1 MPCQEI
7 KSWTFNELVGAYLDL
22 AIAYFLLC
30 ASSFAFFAE
39 KFLGLFGLSLPCPCD
54 GLFGG
59 HNRNKCWQR
68 VLADR
73 PSENISSVQFS
84 VKSRFPFDSL
94 WNKDLNFESIGGTIN
109 EVNCG
114 SDNVGLEGEAWCG
127 SFRERKSGNGV
138 ERSVVNVRDVKE
150 GKFDVKEKGVSIQK
164 GRFIRRRRK
173 VAADNGVFSS
183 VSSYDHSQSNF
194 QTRPQSPASVN
205 KLMNKHNEGHM
216 VPASPGGDALHF
228 QESGSSVDTGFLGTV
243 SNDSDSNEPLDE
255 NKHMEKAAPPG
266 YDLKCKTQRE
276 LCFDGDEK
284 HTIKVLEQ
292 ALEEE
297 YAACS
302 ALYLELEKE
311 RSAAA
316 TAADEAMAMILRL
329 QEEKALIEMEAR
341 QYHRMIEEKSAYDL
355 EEMNILKEILL
366 RREREKHFLEKEL
379 ETYRQVIFGN
389 EQLES
394 DVQDIGT
401 THEQRASLQYSRE
414 DPFLLLRRISESTD
428 EKEKG
433 EGSNKFLGSKVQSI
447 ESQSC
452 ALAFGKELPIPELDE
467 VESLQGGCIHRH
479 PGIDKLRQNLSVDYD
494 GTKEEFEEKELVS
507 PDNSLFGQLREP
519 QILESSLQFDLS
531 TRGCNLI
538 EKTISTSVEAQQQS
552 DCINA
557 SHELASKET
566 RDQTKI
572 ISLYNCDDSEK
583 HARDSYDA
591 EFDSDLLVHDVHVID
606 DKTNLSCGSYE
617 NGSEK
622 LSVNAASDIPRTC
635 DSPRI
640 SWAEQDVR
648 KSCSDVTNGLP
659 PLGSSKGKFLTSD
672 LRRNSMSAVDHE
684 RFKIDSEVG
693 WLRERLRIIQVGR
706 EQLNISMENRENKKV
721 QGQLLENT
729 VSQLRE
735 IQQSTEQGKT
745 VRQASLPP
753 LSLCRRN
760 GSGEALLWESIGA
773 LKMTFHGLTIHADHG
788 FSDSASFSFHFDQ

>member
-1 MPCQEI
+1 MINNALTCFEHLHA
-7 KSWTFNELVGAYLDL
+7 N
-22 AIAYFLLC
+22 AISAHSC
-30 ASSFAFFAE
+30 AAS
-39 KFLGLFGLSLPCPCD
+39 
-54 GLFGG
+54 
-59 HNRNKCWQR
+59 N
-68 VLADR
+68 
-73 PSENISSVQFS
+73 
-84 VKSRFPFDSL
+84 
-94 WNKDLNFESIGGTIN
+94 
-109 EVNCG
+109 VNG
-114 SDNVGLEGEAWCG
+114 
-127 SFRERKSGNGV
+127 
-138 ERSVVNVRDVKE
+138 SVVSDSKE
-150 GKFDVKEKGVSIQK
+150 
-164 GRFIRRRRK
+164 
-173 VAADNGVFSS
+173 
-183 VSSYDHSQSNF
+183 
-194 QTRPQSPASVN
+194 
-205 KLMNKHNEGHM
+205 
-216 VPASPGGDALHF
+216 
-228 QESGSSVDTGFLGTV
+228 SSVDTGFVGTV
-243 SNDSDSNEPLDE
+243 SNDSDSNEPLE

-266 YDLKCKTQRE
+266 DDLKCKTQRE

-394 DVQDIGT
+394 DLQDIGT

-414 DPFLLLRRISESTD
+414 DPSLLLRRISESID

-433 EGSNKFLGSKVQSI
+433 EGSNKFLRSKVQSI

-452 ALAFGKELPIPELDE
+452 SLAFGKELPIPDLM
-467 VESLQGGCIHRH
+467 
-479 PGIDKLRQNLSVDYD
+479 NLSIDCD
-494 GTKEEFEEKELVS
+494 GTKDEFEEKELVS
-507 PDNSLFGQLREP
+507 PDNSLFDQQREP
-519 QILESSLQFDLS
+519 QIESCLQFDLS
-531 TRGCNLI
+531 TRDCNLI
-538 EKTISTSVEAQQQS
+538 KKTISTSVEAPQQS
-552 DCINA
+552 DYINA
-557 SHELASKET
+557 NHELASKTTET

-572 ISLYNCDDSEK
+572 VSLYNCDDSEK

-606 DKTNLSCGSYE
+606 DKTSLSCGINE

-622 LSVNAASDIPRTC
+622 LSANAASDIPRTC

-640 SWAEQDVR
+640 SWAEKDVR

-706 EQLNISMENRENKKV
+706 EQLTISMENRENKKV
-721 QGQLLENT
+721 QWQLSENT
-729 VSQLRE
+729 GSQLRE
-735 IQQSTEQGKT
+735 IQQSTEHGKA

-753 LSLCRRN
+753 LSYKVMSKKRQWR
-760 GSGEALLWESIGA
+760 
-773 LKMTFHGLTIHADHG
+773 
-788 FSDSASFSFHFDQ
+788 SASLGVHRST

>member
-1 MPCQEI
+1 MINNALTCFEHLHA
-7 KSWTFNELVGAYLDL
+7 N
-22 AIAYFLLC
+22 AISAHSC
-30 ASSFAFFAE
+30 ASS
-39 KFLGLFGLSLPCPCD
+39 
-54 GLFGG
+54 
-59 HNRNKCWQR
+59 N
-68 VLADR
+68 
-73 PSENISSVQFS
+73 
-84 VKSRFPFDSL
+84 
-94 WNKDLNFESIGGTIN
+94 
-109 EVNCG
+109 VNG
-114 SDNVGLEGEAWCG
+114 
-127 SFRERKSGNGV
+127 
-138 ERSVVNVRDVKE
+138 SVVSDSKE
-150 GKFDVKEKGVSIQK
+150 
-164 GRFIRRRRK
+164 
-173 VAADNGVFSS
+173 
-183 VSSYDHSQSNF
+183 
-194 QTRPQSPASVN
+194 
-205 KLMNKHNEGHM
+205 
-216 VPASPGGDALHF
+216 
-228 QESGSSVDTGFLGTV
+228 SSVDSGFVGTV
-243 SNDSDSNEPLDE
+243 SNDSDSNEPLE
-255 NKHMEKAAPPG
+255 NKHMEKATPPG
-266 YDLKCKTQRE
+266 DDLKCKTQRE

-394 DVQDIGT
+394 DLQDIGT

-414 DPFLLLRRISESTD
+414 DPYLLLRRISESID

-433 EGSNKFLGSKVQSI
+433 EGSNKFLRSKVQSI

-452 ALAFGKELPIPELDE
+452 ALAFGKELPIPDLM
-467 VESLQGGCIHRH
+467 
-479 PGIDKLRQNLSVDYD
+479 NLSIDCD
-494 GTKEEFEEKELVS
+494 GTKDEFEEKELVS
-507 PDNSLFGQLREP
+507 PDNSLSDQLREP
-519 QILESSLQFDLS
+519 QIMESCLEFDLS

-538 EKTISTSVEAQQQS
+538 EKTISTSVEAQQQG
-552 DCINA
+552 DCIYA

-583 HARDSYDA
+583 HSRDSYDA
-591 EFDSDLLVHDVHVID
+591 EFESDLLVHDVHVID
-606 DKTNLSCGSYE
+606 DKTNLSCGINE

-640 SWAEQDVR
+640 SWAEKDVR

-721 QGQLLENT
+721 QWQLLENT
-729 VSQLRE
+729 GSQLRE
-735 IQQSTEQGKT
+735 IQQSTEHGKA

-753 LSLCRRN
+753 LSYKVALSAVAWFRLWLTGSVACLIYVMLCRRN
-760 GSGEALLWESIGA
+760 GSGEALLWECIGA
-773 LKMTFHGLTIHADHG
+773 LKLTFRGLTIHADHG
-788 FSDSASFSFHFDQ
+788 FSDTASSSFHFDQWINSADFATEAKLTEFG

>member
-7 KSWTFNELVGAYLDL
+7 KSWTFDGLVGAYLDL

-39 KFLGLFGLSLPCPCD
+39 KFLGLFGSSLPCPCD
-54 GLFGG
+54 GLFGDQ
-59 HNRNKCWQR
+59 NRNKCWQR

-73 PSENISSVQFS
+73 PSEKISSVQFS
-84 VKSRFPFDSL
+84 VKSRFPFDSI
-94 WNKDLNFESIGGTIN
+94 WDKDLNFESRGGTIN

-114 SDNVGLEGEAWCG
+114 GDNIGLEGEAWCG
-127 SFRERKSGNGV
+127 SFRERKSGKGV

-150 GKFDVKEKGVSIQK
+150 GKFDVKEKGGSIQK
-164 GRFIRRRRK
+164 GRFLRRRRK

-194 QTRPQSPASVN
+194 RTHPQSPASVN
-205 KLMNKHNEGHM
+205 KLMNKHDEGDM

-228 QESGSSVDTGFLGTV
+228 EDSKESSVDTGFVGTV
-243 SNDSDSNEPLDE
+243 SNDSDSNEPLE

-266 YDLKCKTQRE
+266 DDLKCKTQRE

-394 DVQDIGT
+394 DLQDIGT

-414 DPFLLLRRISESTD
+414 DPSLLLRRISESND

-433 EGSNKFLGSKVQSI
+433 EGSNKFLRSKVQSI

-452 ALAFGKELPIPELDE
+452 SLAFGKELPIPDLM
-467 VESLQGGCIHRH
+467 
-479 PGIDKLRQNLSVDYD
+479 NLSIDCD
-494 GTKEEFEEKELVS
+494 GTKDEFEEKELVS
-507 PDNSLFGQLREP
+507 PDNSLFDQQREP
-519 QILESSLQFDLS
+519 QIESCLQFDLS
-531 TRGCNLI
+531 TRDCNLI
-538 EKTISTSVEAQQQS
+538 KKTISTSVEAPQQS
-552 DCINA
+552 DYINA
-557 SHELASKET
+557 NHELASKTTET

-572 ISLYNCDDSEK
+572 VSLYNCDDSEK

-606 DKTNLSCGSYE
+606 DKTSLSCGINE

-622 LSVNAASDIPRTC
+622 LSANAASDIPRTC
-635 DSPRI
+635 DSPRT
-640 SWAEQDVR
+640 SWAEKDVR

-706 EQLNISMENRENKKV
+706 EQLTISMENRENKKV
-721 QGQLLENT
+721 QWQLSENT
-729 VSQLRE
+729 GSQLRE
-735 IQQSTEQGKT
+735 IQQSTEHGKA

-753 LSLCRRN
+753 LSYKVMSKKRQWR
-760 GSGEALLWESIGA
+760 
-773 LKMTFHGLTIHADHG
+773 
-788 FSDSASFSFHFDQ
+788 SASLGVHRST